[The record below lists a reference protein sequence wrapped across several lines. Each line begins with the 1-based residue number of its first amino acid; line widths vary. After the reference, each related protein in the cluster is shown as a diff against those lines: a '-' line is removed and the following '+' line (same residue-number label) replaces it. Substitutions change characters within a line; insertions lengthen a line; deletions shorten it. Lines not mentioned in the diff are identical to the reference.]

1 LGQSFVI
8 HVIVVS
14 LNPNLLKMSKNRTTY
29 HVTKSDD
36 GWQGKKEGG
45 ERASVKGNTKEEV
58 LKKTI
63 EIAKNQGDASVV
75 IHKQDGKIQ
84 EERTYPKGSDPFPP
98 EG

>member
-1 LGQSFVI
+1 VV

-75 IHKQDGKIQ
+75 VHKQDGKIQ

-98 EG
+98 KG

>member
-1 LGQSFVI
+1 
-8 HVIVVS
+8 
-14 LNPNLLKMSKNRTTY
+14 MSKNRTTY

-63 EIAKNQGDASVV
+63 EIAKKQGDTSVV
-75 IHKQDGKIQ
+75 IHKGNGKIQ